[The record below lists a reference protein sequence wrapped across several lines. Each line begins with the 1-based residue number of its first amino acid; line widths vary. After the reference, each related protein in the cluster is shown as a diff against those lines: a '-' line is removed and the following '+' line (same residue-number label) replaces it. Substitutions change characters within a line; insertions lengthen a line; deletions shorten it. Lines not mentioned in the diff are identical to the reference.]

1 MVGLPELTA
10 EQARTVLS
18 LLCAMAP
25 GGDQCEA
32 QLRASR
38 QNVLARFDLAGLCAD
53 GTAHLTSSG
62 PRWPEP
68 ARRRTGREAK
78 GEAGEDDSPVDC
90 PPTERAPPWTAEALA
105 LKRSRMRSADGC
117 GHRPQ
122 GEMRMAARRET
133 GHRLRLPSVPLL
145 AVL

>member
-62 PRWPEP
+62 PRWP
-68 ARRRTGREAK
+68 ARARQRTSREAK
-78 GEAGEDDSPVDC
+78 VVVGIVRKERCRWPHAARPATDSGC
-90 PPTERAPPWTAEALA
+90 L
-105 LKRSRMRSADGC
+105 RSRS
-117 GHRPQ
+117 
-122 GEMRMAARRET
+122 
-133 GHRLRLPSVPLL
+133 
-145 AVL
+145 